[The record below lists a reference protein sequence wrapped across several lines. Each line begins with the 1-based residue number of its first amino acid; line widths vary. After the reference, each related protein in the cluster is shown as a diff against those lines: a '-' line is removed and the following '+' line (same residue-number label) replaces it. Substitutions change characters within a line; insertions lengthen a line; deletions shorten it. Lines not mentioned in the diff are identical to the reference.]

1 MLVTV
6 RNRKTGELGETKSKT
21 WEDGPDIPV
30 WMNGTIYTWN
40 QTDVQLVN
48 DEHVPP
54 PPPPPVIPPDPFEL
68 YTEQEFEDWYDS
80 QTGYAIT
87 KEYVLKMLAF
97 LHNLRYTVQ
106 RFLSFSP
113 QRESGD

>member
-6 RNRKTGELGETKSKT
+6 RNRKTGQRGETKSKT
-21 WEDGPDIPV
+21 WEDGPDVPV
-30 WMNGTIYTWN
+30 WIGEDLVSWN

-54 PPPPPVIPPDPFEL
+54 PSPPPIIPLDPFEF

-97 LHNLRYTVQ
+97 LRNLQYTVQ
-106 RFLSFSP
+106 QFLGFFPRRQS
-113 QRESGD
+113 SG